1 MTQKTTGPPGRPI
14 LPPEAEDEI
23 LNTLFTNM
31 RISSGEIAAILKKHN
46 VSGDTELLQDRYR
59 KQLGQRLM
67 ASIRDEQGRREVLAR
82 GSEYIVLECCND
94 RQALQAIRRRIQSQM
109 NGLEVSSMKVGG
121 RIHVLER
128 FLARFSGS
136 SPGSERR
143 ADHGPERN
151 APGDPGVSRRLCPPG
166 NHTEGAG
173 SSAKGSGKERT
184 GVPAPQRRLQRG
196 PAPGKFF
203 REKVGCPASRVGRL
217 LPKAVLPGGD
227 DPVL

>member
-23 LNTLFTNM
+23 LTALFANM
-31 RISSGEIAAILKKHN
+31 RISSGEIAAILKKHH
-46 VSGDTELLQDRYR
+46 VSGDMDVLQDRYR

-128 FLARFSGS
+128 FLARF
-136 SPGSERR
+136 RK
-143 ADHGPERN
+143 
-151 APGDPGVSRRLCPPG
+151 
-166 NHTEGAG
+166 AG
-173 SSAKGSGKERT
+173 
-184 GVPAPQRRLQRG
+184 
-196 PAPGKFF
+196 
-203 REKVGCPASRVGRL
+203 
-217 LPKAVLPGGD
+217 
-227 DPVL
+227 

>member
-67 ASIRDEQGRREVLAR
+67 ASIRDEHGHREVLAR

-121 RIHVLER
+121 RIRVLDR
-128 FLARFSGS
+128 FLARF
-136 SPGSERR
+136 RK
-143 ADHGPERN
+143 
-151 APGDPGVSRRLCPPG
+151 
-166 NHTEGAG
+166 AG
-173 SSAKGSGKERT
+173 
-184 GVPAPQRRLQRG
+184 
-196 PAPGKFF
+196 
-203 REKVGCPASRVGRL
+203 
-217 LPKAVLPGGD
+217 
-227 DPVL
+227 